1 MILARVN
8 WWKSPAESL
17 DLNPI
22 EVWGS
27 MKTYLGDKHKPKNL
41 EQLKEGIRTYWK
53 KPTPEVCRRYIDH
66 LQKVMPVVIQEQGA
80 PSGH

>member
-1 MILARVN
+1 MNKVN

-27 MKTYLGDKHKPKNL
+27 MKTYLGDKHKPKKL
-41 EQLKEGIRTYWK
+41 EQL
-53 KPTPEVCRRYIDH
+53 
-66 LQKVMPVVIQEQGA
+66 
-80 PSGH
+80 